1 MTTTEEKARKAAEQ
15 AERAAEAARAA
26 KAAEE
31 AAEAAKAA
39 ARNAL
44 KAAEQAAAEAG
55 LIDDEE
61 RDEPPAAE
69 VATEKADAK
78 KTAAEK
84 AAEKTE
90 ADEAEDSAGDGTDAV
105 AEDATVETAGEPARD
120 ADEEP
125 AGAPKA
131 KKSVGLRKRRR
142 TAPADAETG
151 AEDAAGAVEA
161 EEGDEAEEDG
171 EEAEAAKAPR
181 SRRPG
186 FTLLSGVLVA
196 VIVALVVGGTVLG
209 LEFREQKAVEK
220 ARQQA
225 VLASNRAAQDLSSY
239 DYRTLD
245 GDFKAATDQTTGKL
259 RQQYDKLAQQLK
271 TQAVAQ
277 QAVATTTVIKV
288 GVVSAT
294 PDKVVTL
301 VYANRSTAT
310 KDDKEKRL
318 PEALRIRMTMQ
329 KAGDRWLASDL
340 VVLS

>member
-61 RDEPPAAE
+61 RDEPPAAK
-69 VATEKADAK
+69 VTTAKPGTDQPGAD
-78 KTAAEK
+78 EPG
-84 AAEKTE
+84 
-90 ADEAEDSAGDGTDAV
+90 ADEAGDSAGDGADTA
-105 AEDATVETAGEPARD
+105 AEDATAEEPAEA

-125 AGAPKA
+125 DEAPKSRKPA
-131 KKSVGLRKRRR
+131 GLRKRRR
-142 TAPADAETG
+142 TAPADAETD
-151 AEDAAGAVEA
+151 AEDTDEA
-161 EEGDEAEEDG
+161 ENTDEAEEDDEG
-171 EEAEAAKAPR
+171 TEAAKAPR
-181 SRRPG
+181 SRRSG

-259 RQQYDKLAQQLK
+259 REQYDKLAQQLK

-329 KAGDRWLASDL
+329 KVGDRWLASDL

>member
-69 VATEKADAK
+69 VTTEKADAK
-78 KTAAEK
+78 KAD
-84 AAEKTE
+84 AEKTK
-90 ADEAEDSAGDGTDAV
+90 ADEAEAEDSTGDGTDAA
-105 AEDATVETAGEPARD
+105 AEGVTDGEPARD
-120 ADEEP
+120 ADEDVDEEP
-125 AGAPKA
+125 AEAPKA
-131 KKSVGLRKRRR
+131 KKPVGLRKRRR
-142 TAPADAETG
+142 TAPADAETD
-151 AEDAAGAVEA
+151 AEDAAEAVEA
-161 EEGDEAEEDG
+161 EEGDEVEEDG
-171 EEAEAAKAPR
+171 EETAAAKAPR

-259 RQQYDKLAQQLK
+259 RQQYDKLSQQLK

-329 KAGDRWLASDL
+329 KVGDRWLASDL